1 MVKITRLGVYVIVP
15 VYVPVDHGIKPA
27 CRPDPKSTYSG
38 RLRLACVE
46 VQLLLCS
53 VGTYFGTCFTRI
65 VHKGSPV
72 KMYIT

>member
-46 VQLLLCS
+46 VRLMLCS
-53 VGTYFGTCFTRI
+53 VVRTSDHALPG
-65 VHKGSPV
+65 
-72 KMYIT
+72 